1 MKQPDLMP
9 AARVRLFIKPYCGWC
24 RQAMAWLDRQ
34 GVVYETL
41 DVTRDAK
48 AWDEMVVLS
57 GQTFAPVIEVG
68 GKVLA
73 DFGAAELAPWWESTV
88 AARRL
93 DRSHR

>member
-1 MKQPDLMP
+1 
-9 AARVRLFIKPYCGWC
+9 
-24 RQAMAWLDRQ
+24 MAWLDRH

-48 AWDEMVVLS
+48 AWEAMVALS

-73 DFGAAELAPWWESTV
+73 DFGAAELAPWWQDIVTARGAHGPAHE
-88 AARRL
+88 AAGSVPAASSAHAPSRPGGK
-93 DRSHR
+93 